1 MSMNKQGNNKPVFNL
16 GLISE
21 YRDELFGIAI
31 IAIVIFHYCADFN
44 GAIDVIKEKIYTEPF
59 LLKTCILKDYF
70 KWISSVGVEIFVF
83 LSGMGLYFSF
93 KKNNNLAQFYKKR
106 YLRILPAYIIVASV
120 FWAIKDFKFK
130 GLGIR
135 GYFHDITFYSFFTD
149 GVHTIWFILLMLV
162 LYAVFPV
169 IFKLLDKNN
178 RNIWF
183 VLMLILTYG
192 FPIILCYVDNTC
204 YNNISIAIT
213 RIPLFV
219 IGCYFGKH
227 IKQGYEIAYSKVF
240 TFVIVALFL
249 KYCRV
254 YLDLNSYTDRYFDG
268 IYSLGLIIIIT
279 CVVMFFGKSAK
290 INSVWRFF
298 GKYSLEI
305 YIIHV
310 TMRNLMKE
318 FGFDAY
324 RISQY
329 FTMIFIAVI
338 LSVLLNK
345 LCGKITHRMQ
355 N

>member
-1 MSMNKQGNNKPVFNL
+1 MNKQNNNYAFNL
-16 GLISE
+16 GLTSE

-44 GAIDVIKEKIYTEPF
+44 GAIDIIKEKIYAEPF

-93 KKNNNLAQFYKKR
+93 EKNNNLAQFYKKR

-130 GLGIR
+130 GVGIE
-135 GYFHDITFYSFFTD
+135 GYFQDITFYSFFTN

-162 LYAVFPV
+162 LYAVFPL
-169 IFKLLDKNN
+169 IFKLLDNKN
-178 RNIWF
+178 RNMWLIF
-183 VLMLILTYG
+183 MLILTYG
-192 FPIILCYVDNTC
+192 FPIMLYNIDIAS

-219 IGCYFGKH
+219 IGCYFGKR
-227 IKQGYEIAYSKVF
+227 IKQGDEIASSKVF
-240 TFVIVALFL
+240 IFVIIALFL

-254 YLDLNSYTDRYFDG
+254 YLKLDSYIDRYFDG

-279 CVVMFFGKSAK
+279 CAVMVFGKSAK

-329 FTMIFIAVI
+329 FVMIFIAVI

-345 LCGKITHRMQ
+345 LCGKITHLLQ